1 MKTEDNM
8 ISVIVWAV
16 LIIMLVFA
24 LDLPKTIWAFRH
36 RKEIHSQ
43 GGLDCGGNDNGGSNG
58 DSYGD

>member
-24 LDLPKTIWAFRH
+24 LDLPKTIWHLRH
-36 RKEIHSQ
+36 KNETQS
-43 GGLDCGGNDNGGSNG
+43 GGIDCGDDNGGSNG